1 MSALDLGGVIGDLW
15 SLYGIFS
22 FWIFFSI
29 FKNPPLL
36 NGDIF
41 PELKIKYLKGKSS
54 EVNFIDY
61 YYRKFHYGDDTINN
75 KYNDFCESLQRLK
88 NNSEQD
94 IETFFYILRDLFL
107 NEDFVIITLPSHNP
121 YNTNTGIKSLAQL
134 IIKHN
139 NLIIDGTDY
148 LTRIKEVNHHGQNRT
163 INDQYSSMKLKD
175 GISLKNKIILLF
187 DDIYTTGNTF
197 YAAEAIIGK
206 ENPKYS

>member
-1 MSALDLGGVIGDLW
+1 MGHF
-15 SLYGIFS
+15 IFGY
-22 FWIFFSI
+22 FFSI

-148 LTRIKEVNHHGQNRT
+148 LTRIK
-163 INDQYSSMKLKD
+163 
-175 GISLKNKIILLF
+175 
-187 DDIYTTGNTF
+187 TTGNTF

-206 ENPKYS
+206 ENPKYIERLSIAKTYYENK